1 VPQLSQGNPI
11 GWLNCC
17 HHVRAMK
24 GATKMKRALRW
35 SMSALMLALVAAA
48 SFFFWHATAQ
58 LDALAS
64 PTVNTLSSTLQTV
77 PPATPVSAV
86 GSIELVSKRQIVLLT
101 NGTVAEVAV
110 EVGDSVSA
118 GDLLIAL
125 DTQHLEWAV
134 EQADLALEQ
143 AQLALEQASESIEPS
158 DIALAE
164 AKLLSA
170 QEQLALV
177 EAGPTKEQ
185 LDAARANAAAAW
197 ATYNELQ
204 AGPSPEELTQA
215 SASLKQAEIDL
226 QQAQREYDRIAW
238 QPDAGASSQ
247 GAALQRASIVYEAA
261 KAAYDQLVKPAR
273 TSALQGAVAAA
284 HQAQNTLNELLKKPT
299 PAELAAAQAAVA
311 EAEAEL
317 AKLKKGN
324 EAAAIRNAEL
334 NVQSAQIALE
344 QAKLNLSNA
353 RVVSPVNGVVLEVN
367 VEVGQ
372 QGSNGTVVATVADV
386 SRLRAIVNVE
396 QIDIGQIQI
405 GQAAEVSVYG
415 LPDVVYHGVVEKIAP
430 QGNTATG
437 SIAFPVVIRLT
448 DDSVADLK
456 PGMSATA
463 SFVAGEPVEESEEAA
478 ADEASDDA
486 AEDEETA
493 DGETVDDETE

>member
-1 VPQLSQGNPI
+1 
-11 GWLNCC
+11 
-17 HHVRAMK
+17 
-24 GATKMKRALRW
+24 MKRALRW
-35 SMSALMLALVAAA
+35 SMSAMMLALVAAA
-48 SFFFWHATAQ
+48 GFLFWRATAQ

-86 GSIELVSKRQIVLLT
+86 GAIELVSKRQIVLMT
-101 NGTVAEVAV
+101 SGTVAEVAV

-134 EQADLALEQ
+134 QQADLGLER
-143 AQLALEQASESIEPS
+143 AQLALEQASKAIEPS

-164 AKLLSA
+164 ANLLSA

-177 EAGPTKEQ
+177 EAGPTEEA
-185 LDAARANAAAAW
+185 LEAARASSAAAW
-197 ATYNELQ
+197 AAYNELQ

-247 GAALQRASIVYEAA
+247 GAALQRASIVYESA

-273 TSALQGAVAAA
+273 TSALQGAIASAQ
-284 HQAQNTLNELLKKPT
+284 QAQDALNELLKKPT
-299 PAELAAAQAAVA
+299 PAELAAAQATLA
-311 EAEAEL
+311 EAEATLTEL
-317 AKLKKGN
+317 EKGN
-324 EAAAIRNAEL
+324 EAAAIRTAEL
-334 NVQSAQIALE
+334 NVQSAQIDLE

-353 RVVSPVNGVVLEVN
+353 RVVSPVDGVVLEVN
-367 VEVGQ
+367 VELGQ
-372 QGSNGTVVATVADV
+372 QGSSGTVIATVADI

-396 QIDIGQIQI
+396 QIDIGQIEV

-415 LPDVVYHGVVEKIAP
+415 LPDKVYHGEVEKISP
-430 QGNTATG
+430 QGTTATG
-437 SIAFPVVIRLT
+437 SISFPVVIRLT
-448 DDSVADLK
+448 DESVADLK

-463 SFVAGEPVEESEEAA
+463 SFLDSASADEPADTEASEAEATDDEAA
-478 ADEASDDA
+478 DDEAADDSA
-486 AEDEETA
+486 A
-493 DGETVDDETE
+493 DDETE